1 MRAEQA
7 VNKRIENAMA
17 EHRAA
22 ARQQRTTFLENATR
36 DRTAAQLPEADRE
49 KLREA
54 YRRAAD
60 RRAPEQDRRRNRG
73 RDDR

>member
-1 MRAEQA
+1 MRAEHA
-7 VNKRIENAMA
+7 VNQRIENALA

-22 ARQQRTTFLENATR
+22 ARRQRTTFLENAAG

-54 YRRAAD
+54 YRRAAG
-60 RRAPEQDRRRNRG
+60 RRASEHDRRRDRG
-73 RDDR
+73 RDGR